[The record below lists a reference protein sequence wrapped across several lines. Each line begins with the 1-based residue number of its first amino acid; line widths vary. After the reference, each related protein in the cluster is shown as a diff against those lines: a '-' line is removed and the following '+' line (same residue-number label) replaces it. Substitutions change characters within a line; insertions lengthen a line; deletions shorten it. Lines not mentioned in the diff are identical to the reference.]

1 MAIKIDD
8 LDRLILAELE
18 SNSRKSFRDIAGKL
32 KVSVGTVVN
41 RVKNLEENGVIKKYT
56 TILDSKKLGYE
67 VAIVEILVSSGKLLE
82 VEKEISQNPIVH
94 QVYDITGDTD
104 AMIIVKYRNIDELSK
119 FVKSILSMPN
129 VERTF
134 THVVLT
140 TMKEGSRLLV

>member
-1 MAIKIDD
+1 MASKIDD

-41 RVKNLEENGVIKKYT
+41 RVKNLEENGIIKEYT
-56 TILDSKKLGYE
+56 AILDSKKLGYE
-67 VAIVEILVSSGKLLE
+67 VAIVEIVVSSGKLLE

-104 AMIIVKYRNIDELSK
+104 AIVIVKYRDIDELSK

-129 VERTF
+129 IERTF

-140 TMKEGSRLLV
+140 TMKEGSKLLV

>member
-94 QVYDITGDTD
+94 QVYDTTGDTD

>member
-32 KVSVGTVVN
+32 KVSVGTIVN
-41 RVKNLEENGVIKKYT
+41 RVKNLEENGVIKEYT

-67 VAIVEILVSSGKLLE
+67 VAIVEIVVSSGKLLE

-104 AMIIVKYRNIDELSK
+104 AIIIVKYRNIDELSK